1 MNSSLN
7 GLELYG
13 FSGKMGTG
21 KNYIAEKLFKAM
33 LPVKNTL
40 VMALAD
46 HFKVECIA
54 KDGVEYHR
62 VFGEKDQESR
72 DMLQK
77 RGTEEGRNVY
87 GKDIWI
93 NTLETWIRRHHET
106 GLERVIITDLRYQ
119 NEVEWLKKMGGMT
132 FRVVAPER
140 NLTRLR
146 AEVGDD
152 EERMKRIAN
161 HNSEIELDGRED
173 LFDFVIQNDYS
184 DQPKV
189 ANQIRDIIRQ
199 VIYKD
204 PVPLTIFC
212 DLDDTVCVC
221 KKFYQNAID
230 RVVALIKEKTGISQE
245 MIDPLL
251 NKYVFSYEKR
261 YYTHN
266 DFSNSLAKVATEAY
280 LIQDR
285 VMEFNHQLIEEI
297 DQIGNSVYDQ
307 TYDQLNPDSVERV
320 REMKT
325 IGQVVI
331 FTLGDYTE
339 QMKKIVNLGLLD
351 FKIEIFTHKDKNMF
365 RYLQNKYSSRKY
377 VMIGDSYA
385 RDIIPAAEAGISNL
399 VQICADQTNQPND
412 DRIFKIERL
421 NQALMN
427 YLKALL

>member
-1 MNSSLN
+1 MDSSLE

-46 HFKVECIA
+46 HFKVECIS
-54 KDGVEYHR
+54 KDGVAYHR

-77 RGTEEGRNVY
+77 RGTEEGRDVY
-87 GKDIWI
+87 GKEIWI
-93 NTLETWIRRHHET
+93 KTLETWIRRHHET

-140 NLTRLR
+140 NMTRLQEE
-146 AEVGDD
+146 AGDD
-152 EERMKRIAN
+152 TERMNQIAN
-161 HNSEIELDGRED
+161 HNSEIELDNRED
-173 LFDFVIQNDYS
+173 LFDFVIHNDYS
-184 DQPKV
+184 DQHKV
-189 ANQIRDIIRQ
+189 ANKIRDIIRQ

-212 DLDDTVCVC
+212 DLDDTICQC
-221 KKFYQNAID
+221 KRFYQDAIN
-230 RVVALIKEKTGISQE
+230 RVVSMIKEKTGISQE
-245 MIDPLL
+245 LIETLL
-251 NKYVFSYEKR
+251 AKHVLSYEKR

-280 LIQDR
+280 LVQDR
-285 VMEFNHQLIEEI
+285 VMEFNHQIIEEI
-297 DQIGNSVYDQ
+297 DRIGNSVYDQ
-307 TYDQLNPDSVERV
+307 TYDPLYSDSVARV
-320 REMKT
+320 REMKK

-351 FKIEIFTHKDKNMF
+351 FQIEIFTHKDKNMF
-365 RYLQNKYSSRKY
+365 RYLQNKYPSREY

-385 RDIIPAAEAGISNL
+385 RDIIPAAEAGIRNL
-399 VQICADQTNQPND
+399 VQIFTGQVENKTDKVL
-412 DRIFKIERL
+412 RIERL
-421 NQALMN
+421 NDTLMTH
-427 YLKALL
+427 LQGLL